1 MKSQI
6 IGKIRREIARKQRRM
21 KLKNHNF
28 SIISNTC
35 VGGVISNSLGERFNS
50 PTVNLIIFPDE
61 FIVFCKNLKKYST
74 CPVEEPL
81 EHEKPKGSFSY
92 PLGII
97 RGKQKGLPDI
107 IVRFVHYR
115 SFDEAKKKWEER
127 FKRVNYGNLFFLM
140 EMGTFA
146 TESIM
151 DKFESLPYL
160 NKVYIS
166 FFPKSERWPHNFT
179 FSYYTKEVYVEGN
192 VYNSFY
198 RGLAEYR
205 WLDEF
210 DYTTWLNTGVI
221 QADERMKAIISKE
234 ISFQ

>member
-6 IGKIRREIARKQRRM
+6 LGKIRREIARKQRRR
-21 KLKNHNF
+21 KLKSHNF

-61 FIVFCKNLKKYST
+61 FIVFCNNLKKYST
-74 CPVEEPL
+74 CPLEEPL
-81 EHEKPKGSFSY
+81 EHERPNGSYSY

-115 SFDEAKKKWEER
+115 SFEEAKKKWGER
-127 FKRVNYGNLFFLM
+127 FKRVNYENIYILM
-140 EMGTFA
+140 EQGTFA
-146 TESIM
+146 TERIM
-151 DKFESLPYL
+151 DKFEELPYSK
-160 NKVYIS
+160 KVHIS
-166 FFPKSERWPHNFT
+166 TVPQSDRWPHNYT
-179 FSYYTKEVYVEGN
+179 FSFYSKEVYVEGN
-192 VYNSFY
+192 VYNSFNL
-198 RGLAEYR
+198 GLAEYR

-210 DYTTWLNTGVI
+210 DYTTWINTGVI
-221 QADERMKAIISKE
+221 QSDEKMKAIISKR
-234 ISFQ
+234 INIQ